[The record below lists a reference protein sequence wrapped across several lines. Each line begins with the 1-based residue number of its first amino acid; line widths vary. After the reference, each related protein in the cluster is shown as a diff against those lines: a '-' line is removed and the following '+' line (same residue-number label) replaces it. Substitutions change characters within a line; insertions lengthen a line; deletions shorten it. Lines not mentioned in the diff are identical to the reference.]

1 MTAKGIGSMNTPLT
15 GASTVLTSPILA
27 QAAAPF
33 WLFLGAALVAQLA
46 LLASPRDARAQAATR
61 PATRPIETGQRV
73 FTCGHSFHVFV
84 PAILADI
91 ADKAGIQGHKQ
102 VGLSSIGGS
111 VVLQHWNVPDET
123 NAAKKALRTG
133 AVDVLTLSPIYL
145 PDAGLDHF
153 TQLAVE
159 HNPAIRILV
168 QPIWLRR
175 EIDEQRMERPAHVD
189 HDAVPIAELRRRHA
203 RLLGSVDDYVA
214 QANAKLGRSVLFVV
228 PAPQAI
234 LALRE
239 KIAAGEVPGIQKQA
253 QLFTDETCHLGPV
266 TRALVAY
273 CNFAVLYR
281 RSPVGLPVPNE
292 LKAAGLGEHEASIN
306 LLLQQLAWDAVT
318 HHPLSGVPAEVKP

>member
-15 GASTVLTSPILA
+15 GASAVLTSPILA

-46 LLASPRDARAQAATR
+46 LLASPRDARAQAATQ
-61 PATRPIETGQRV
+61 PARGPVDAGQRV

-84 PAILADI
+84 PPILADI
-91 ADKAGIQGHKQ
+91 AGKAGIRGHKQ
-102 VGLSSIGGS
+102 LGLSSIGGS
-111 VVLQHWNVPDET
+111 VVLQHWNVPDEKNT
-123 NAAKKALRTG
+123 AKQALATG
-133 AVDVLTLSPIYL
+133 KVDVLTLSPIYL

-153 TQLAVE
+153 TALAVE

-168 QPIWLRR
+168 QPIWLRWD
-175 EIDEQRMERPAHVD
+175 IDEERMKPPAHVD
-189 HDAVPIAELRRRHA
+189 HDALPIAELRERHA
-203 RLLGSVDDYVA
+203 RLLRSIDDYVA

-239 KIAAGEVPGIQKQA
+239 KIAAGEVPGLKKQA
-253 QLFTDETCHLGPV
+253 QLFTDEIGHVGLV
-266 TRALVAY
+266 VRVLVAY
-273 CNFAVLYR
+273 CNFAVVYR
-281 RSPVGLPVPNE
+281 RSPVGLPSPND
-292 LKAAGLGEHEASIN
+292 LKGAGLGEHEASIN

-318 HHPLSGVPAEVKP
+318 HHPLSGVSAEVKP